1 MFQNLLII
9 GTFIYVKSMIYVR
22 LLYGTEYLRPVYMY
36 IILLYILELC
46 CMQIALQCS
55 IYESDNN

>member
-1 MFQNLLII
+1 MLQNILII
-9 GTFIYVKSMIYVR
+9 GTFIYVKIMIYVR

-46 CMQIALQCS
+46 CMQITLQCS